1 MKKLT
6 TLFIVAVLGPSLV
19 LAWLAVR
26 SLADQ
31 EMVMRDQV
39 ERRAQDMTTTVA
51 QDVNVFMDDVR
62 LFYRQQVDDLVR
74 QNDNRSDTTWLQ
86 GFDQSI
92 RSRWGQVK
100 VGCVIAEGGKLYSP
114 ESKSQDLRVENF
126 LKANNNFFNNRA
138 VWEVYRAPARQSNDL
153 LAVQAESSDKQVS
166 SSSSWK
172 FIESAASSPVAI
184 PSMEKKGASALPPGP
199 QAPSPTKAKMQ
210 KAGKKTRATKTQNDV
225 SPMQVNV
232 APQNSKLNV
241 APQVSKL
248 RSQAPVPNQS
258 VGMTLQ
264 QQQKAMAV
272 NKEALMDSIAL
283 ASATEAEVVQQ
294 DESLGLGKR
303 KDLLSVEGVAKKAA
317 LNQLQVSGQFANL
330 ETDSGVMQEVIGK
343 EREGALGRFLEDG
356 LHLYLWY
363 RPQVLDSK
371 IFWVELDLKE
381 IRQGVQG
388 IIEGATFAGSEGFC
402 LALLDDEGG
411 LIGKNRESY
420 EGDWSKS
427 LVSTEVGSILPRW
440 QVAAYLINPKELM
453 LSARNLRL
461 TMLLLVAV
469 LIIAIGIGGWLII
482 KVTSR
487 EMYLARQKTDFVSN
501 VSHELRTP
509 LTSIRMFSELL
520 GRVGEVDDA
529 KRVEYAGII
538 DSETGR
544 LTRLINQLL
553 DFSKMERGGKRFE
566 FEALPVVSL
575 VSETVEN
582 YRHSLE
588 ADGGTLI
595 FHQGTETE
603 NLQVKGDSDALSQI
617 VLNLLSNAEKYGG
630 ASPEIEVEVE
640 AVSAEASIEIR
651 VKDRGA
657 GIDRREVAKIFDKFY
672 RVDDSLASGI
682 EGSGLGL
689 SLARQLARAHDGEL
703 SYRRRPGGG
712 SCFVL
717 SLPVLQSVEQ
727 C

>member
-39 ERRAQDMTTTVA
+39 ERRAQGMTTTVA

-74 QNDNRSDTTWLQ
+74 QNDNRLDATWLQ

-100 VGCVIAEGGKLYSP
+100 VGCVITEGGKLYSP

-153 LAVQAESSDKQVS
+153 LAVQAESSHKQVS

-172 FIESAASSPVAI
+172 FIASAASSPVAI
-184 PSMEKKGASALPPGP
+184 PSMEKKEASAVS
-199 QAPSPTKAKMQ
+199 PSSQVPSLTKAKLQ
-210 KAGKKTRATKTQNDV
+210 KAGKKAPAAKIQNDV
-225 SPMQVNV
+225 SSMQVRV
-232 APQNSKLNV
+232 TPQNSKLNV

-248 RSQAPVPNQS
+248 RSQAPALNQS
-258 VGMTLQ
+258 GVTLQ

-272 NKEALMDSIAL
+272 NKEIAKDSIAL
-283 ASATEAEVVQQ
+283 TSATQVELVQQ
-294 DESLGLGKR
+294 DKKLDAGKR
-303 KDLLSVEGVAKKAA
+303 NDLLSVEGLAKKTA
-317 LNQLQVSGQFANL
+317 LNQLKISGQFANL

-388 IIEGATFAGSEGFC
+388 IIKGATFADSEGFC

-487 EMYLARQKTDFVSN
+487 EMHLARQKTDFVSN

-553 DFSKMERGGKRFE
+553 DFSKMERGGKRFK
-566 FEALPVVSL
+566 FESLSVESL

-595 FHQGTETE
+595 FHQGTGTE
-603 NLQVKGDSDALSQI
+603 NLQVKGDKDALSQI
-617 VLNLLSNAEKYGG
+617 ILNLLSNAEKYGG
-630 ASPEIEVEVE
+630 TSPEVEVE
-640 AVSAEASIEIR
+640 VEEVSAEASIEIR

-657 GIDRREVAKIFDKFY
+657 GIDRREVAKIFEKFY

-717 SLPVLQSVEQ
+717 SLLVLESVEQ